1 MAAVFQDIKL
11 EWRGDEY
18 IITPTMRLM
27 HEIEQRFSLSRV
39 AHRISQGDT
48 PISHVASIVAMMLR
62 SAGCKVTDDEV
73 FAELLTGEPD
83 AIQGVAIAIIT
94 AAFPVSA
101 KGNEGNEPAPAK
113 KVAKKRATKK

>member
-1 MAAVFQDIKL
+1 DIKL

-18 IITPTMRLM
+18 TITPTMRLM

-48 PISHVASIVAMMLR
+48 PISHVASIIAMMLR
-62 SAGCKVTDDEV
+62 SVGCKVTDDEV
-73 FAELLTGEPD
+73 FAELLTGVPD
-83 AIQGVAIAIIT
+83 AIQEMASASIT
-94 AAFPVSA
+94 AAFAGAA
-101 KGNEGNEPAPAK
+101 KGAEGNEQAPAK

>member
-48 PISHVASIVAMMLR
+48 PISHVASIIAMMLR
-62 SAGCKVTDDEV
+62 SVGCKVTDDEV

-83 AIQGVAIAIIT
+83 AIQEMAIAIIT
-94 AAFPVSA
+94 AAFPVAA
-101 KGNEGNEPAPAK
+101 KSSEGNEPARSK
-113 KVAKKRATKK
+113 KGATKK